1 MTAPDRRPI
10 FYDKLSRNGKM
21 WVDGALAQ
29 IEVLTERLAIA
40 EEKAVP
46 GGKTEVHAS
55 LGGYSLRDMLPLPPR
70 TEIEFASGE
79 GRDERL
85 MFRMPTTRD
94 QGWVEVV
101 AERSILIRPG
111 ASNVVFLRPQSWH
124 PHSSH

>member
-1 MTAPDRRPI
+1 MTTIDRPS
-10 FYDKLSRNGKM
+10 FYGKLSRVDKM
-21 WVDGALAQ
+21 WVDDAIAQ
-29 IEVLTERLAIA
+29 IAVLAERLAIA
-40 EEKAVP
+40 EQKMAP
-46 GGKTEVHAS
+46 GGKTEIHAS
-55 LGGYSLRDMLPLPPR
+55 LGGFSLTNMLPLPPR

-101 AERSILIRPG
+101 AERNILMRPG
-111 ASNVVFLRPQSWH
+111 ASNVVYLRPQAWH